1 MVRET
6 RHLWVGNLPENISEE
21 RIKEHFKRYGPV
33 QSVKMLPGGGVGGEE
48 GGPGMCATVAFV
60 DICAAAK
67 AHKAD
72 NRLEDRCL
80 KTTYHEAS
88 LSALS
93 SPQYT
98 PPIHLHREPPTHPYT
113 PTPPPAPNPNN
124 PVLAARSPRFSSG

>member
-6 RHLWVGNLPENISEE
+6 RHLWVGNLPENINAD

-33 QSVKMLPGGGVGGEE
+33 QSVKMLPGGVGGEE
-48 GGPGMCATVAFV
+48 GGQGMCATVAFM

-88 LSALS
+88 LTALS
-93 SPQYT
+93 SSQYT
-98 PPIHLHREPPTHPYT
+98 PTIHHLRETPAHSYT
-113 PTPPPAPNPNN
+113 PTPSSAPNSSN
-124 PVLAARSPRFSSG
+124 PGLASRSPRFSG

>member
-1 MVRET
+1 
-6 RHLWVGNLPENISEE
+6 
-21 RIKEHFKRYGPV
+21 
-33 QSVKMLPGGGVGGEE
+33 MLAGGGGGGGEE
-48 GGPGMCATVAFV
+48 GGGGQGMCATVAFM

-88 LSALS
+88 LTSLG

-98 PPIHLHREPPTHPYT
+98 PPIHLHREPPTHSYT
-113 PTPPPAPNPNN
+113 PTASPASNSSNPG
-124 PVLAARSPRFSSG
+124 LASRSPRFSG

>member
-1 MVRET
+1 M
-6 RHLWVGNLPENISEE
+6 
-21 RIKEHFKRYGPV
+21 
-33 QSVKMLPGGGVGGEE
+33 QSVKVLAGGGVGGEE
-48 GGPGMCATVAFV
+48 GSAGICATVAFV
-60 DICAAAK
+60 DICSAAK

-98 PPIHLHREPPTHPYT
+98 PPIHLHREPPSHQYT
-113 PTPPPAPNPNN
+113 PTPPPAPNSNN
-124 PVLAARSPRFSSG
+124 PALAARSPRFSG